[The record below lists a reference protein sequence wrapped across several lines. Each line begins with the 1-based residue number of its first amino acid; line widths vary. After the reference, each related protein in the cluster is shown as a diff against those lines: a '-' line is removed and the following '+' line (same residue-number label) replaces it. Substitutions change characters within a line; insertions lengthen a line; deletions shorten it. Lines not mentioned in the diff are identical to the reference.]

1 MSKKN
6 KALGIGNAIVDAV
19 CKVNENFLKSHN
31 LQKGTM
37 KLINEDELKK
47 LLLNLYEIQDELKE
61 FGIK

>member
-19 CKVNENFLKSHN
+19 CKIDENFLKSHN

-37 KLINEDELKK
+37 SRLQKVMA
-47 LLLNLYEIQDELKE
+47 
-61 FGIK
+61 